1 MTFCSSS
8 CIAVP
13 EDTYAKMPSVSY
25 KWSIRRNNPGYPADP
40 VKTLDTAPQP
50 VPAPGTPAG
59 EPAAP
64 VRDPHYK
71 WVALSNTTIA
81 TFMATVNGSIILIS
95 LPAIFNGINID
106 PLTSFQYLLWIL
118 MGYGIVTA
126 TLLLS
131 FGRLS
136 DIYGRVRLYNVGFA
150 IFTAGSIL
158 LFLTPSTGD
167 AGAIELIV
175 FRLIQAVGAAF
186 IFSNSAAILTDAF
199 PPDERGKALGL
210 NQVAALS
217 GQFVGLI
224 IGGILAVFHW
234 RYVFLI
240 SVPFGVIGTI
250 WAFMKLKEP
259 AYQKRSQKIDIWG
272 NLSFICGLT
281 LFLVGITYALLPYG
295 SASMGWGNPWVIATL
310 FCGILLLIAFPII
323 ETRVKDPMFRLDLFK
338 IRNFAFGN
346 AAGFLS
352 ALARGGVMII
362 LIILLQGIWL
372 PLHGY
377 SFESTP
383 FWAGVYMLPLT
394 IGFVVMGPISG
405 IISDKYGAR
414 WISTLGMVLVGISFL
429 ILAVLPYSFDY
440 LPFAL
445 ALLIMGLGN
454 GMFSSPNA
462 AAIMNA
468 VPPEERGVSS
478 GMMSTLFNSGFVL
491 SMGMFF
497 TIIVVGLTSAFP
509 PELSAAL
516 SAANATQLIPA
527 MSAIPPTGALFAAFL
542 GYNPVQMILA
552 GLSPALLATVAP
564 ATIATITGVIWFPT
578 TLAQAFMPSLALSFY
593 IGAAISFIA
602 ALLCAMRGDKY
613 VEEID
618 GTGRDDDSSAGPQQV
633 SGENVK

>member
-1 MTFCSSS
+1 MDTTTQPGDS
-8 CIAVP
+8 AP
-13 EDTYAKMPSVSY
+13 ENTPSG
-25 KWSIRRNNPGYPADP
+25 KGI
-40 VKTLDTAPQP
+40 
-50 VPAPGTPAG
+50 
-59 EPAAP
+59 
-64 VRDPHYK
+64 HYK

-81 TFMATVNGSIILIS
+81 TFMSTVNGSIILIS

-136 DIYGRVRLYNVGFA
+136 DMYGRVRLYNIGFA

-158 LFLTPSTGD
+158 LFLTPDTGD

-175 FRLIQAVGAAF
+175 FRLFQAVGAAF

-250 WAFMKLKEP
+250 WAFLKLKEP
-259 AYQKRSQKIDIWG
+259 SYQKRARKIDIWG
-272 NLSFICGLT
+272 NLSFSGGLT
-281 LFLVGITYALLPYG
+281 LFLVGITYALVPYG
-295 SASMGWGNPWVIATL
+295 SASMGWGNPWVIAAL
-310 FCGILLLIAFPII
+310 LCGILFLAAFPFI
-323 ETRVKDPMFRLDLFK
+323 ETRVDDPMFRMDLFK
-338 IRNFAFGN
+338 IHNFAFGN
-346 AAGFLS
+346 AARFLS
-352 ALARGGVMII
+352 ALARGGVMIM
-362 LIILLQGIWL
+362 LIILLQGVWL

-383 FWAGVYMLPLT
+383 FWAGIYMLPLT
-394 IGFVVMGPISG
+394 IGFVVMGPLSG
-405 IISDKYGAR
+405 IMSDKHGTR
-414 WISTLGMVLVGISFL
+414 WISTFGMVLVGISFL
-429 ILAVLPYSFDY
+429 VLAILPYNFDY

-445 ALLIMGLGN
+445 ALLIMGMGN

-462 AAIMNA
+462 AAIMNS
-468 VPPEERGVSS
+468 VPAEERGVAS
-478 GMMSTLFNSGFVL
+478 GTMSTLMNSGFVL

-497 TIIVVGLTSAFP
+497 SIVVVGLTSAFP
-509 PELSAAL
+509 PTFSAAL

-527 MSAIPPTGALFAAFL
+527 MSTIPPTGAMFAAFL
-542 GYNPVQMILA
+542 GYNPVQMILT

-564 ATIATITGVIWFPT
+564 ATLLTLTGVVWFPT
-578 TLAQAFMPSLALSFY
+578 MLAQAFMPSLSLSFY
-593 IGAAISFIA
+593 IGAGLSFIA
-602 ALLCAMRGDKY
+602 ALLCAIREERH
-613 VEEID
+613 VEKID
-618 GTGRDDDSSAGPQQV
+618 GTGRDGGNSANPQEL
-633 SGENVK
+633 SGERVK

>member
-1 MTFCSSS
+1 
-8 CIAVP
+8 V
-13 EDTYAKMPSVSY
+13 
-25 KWSIRRNNPGYPADP
+25 N
-40 VKTLDTAPQP
+40 TLDTPAQP
-50 VPAPGTPAG
+50 VPASTTPAG

-64 VRDPHYK
+64 ARDPGYK

-136 DIYGRVRLYNVGFA
+136 DIYGRVRLYNIGFA

-158 LFLTPSTGD
+158 LFLTPDTGD
-167 AGAIELIV
+167 AGAIELII

-210 NQVAALS
+210 NSVAALS

-259 AYQKRSQKIDIWG
+259 TYKKRSLKIDIWG
-272 NLSFICGLT
+272 NLTFICGLT
-281 LFLVGITYALLPYG
+281 VLLIGITYALLPYG
-295 SASMGWGNPWVIATL
+295 SSPMGWENPWVIASL
-310 FCGILLLIAFPII
+310 VFGVLLLVAFPVI
-323 ETRVKDPMFRLDLFK
+323 ETRVKDPMFRMDLFK

-346 AAGFLS
+346 AASFLS

-362 LIILLQGIWL
+362 LIILLQGVWL

-405 IISDKYGAR
+405 IISDKHGAR
-414 WISTLGMVLVGISFL
+414 LISTLGMVLVGIAFL
-429 ILAVLPYSFDY
+429 ILAVLPYNFDY
-440 LPFAL
+440 VPFAL
-445 ALLIMGLGN
+445 ALFVMGLGN
-454 GMFSSPNA
+454 GMFSSPNS

-478 GMMSTLFNSGFVL
+478 GMMSTLMNSGFVL

-516 SAANATQLIPA
+516 SAANASQLIPA

-552 GLSPALLATVAP
+552 GLSPALIATVAP
-564 ATIATITGVIWFPT
+564 ATLATITGVVWFPT

-593 IGAAISFIA
+593 IGAGISFIA

-618 GTGRDDDSSAGPQQV
+618 GTGRDDNNGPGPEEV
-633 SGENVK
+633 SGKNVK

>member
-1 MTFCSSS
+1 MPQWLVFP
-8 CIAVP
+8 INAVP
-13 EDTYAKMPSVSY
+13 DHM
-25 KWSIRRNNPGYPADP
+25 IRDNSKETVTIVDAQPHTDAESG
-40 VKTLDTAPQP
+40 QP
-50 VPAPGTPAG
+50 VP
-59 EPAAP
+59 EPSG
-64 VRDPHYK
+64 RDPHYK
-71 WVALSNTTIA
+71 WIALSNTTIA
-81 TFMATVNGSIILIS
+81 MFMAAVNGSILLIS

-136 DIYGRVRLYNVGFA
+136 DMYGRVRLYNIGFA

-158 LFLTPSTGD
+158 LFLTPDTGD

-210 NQVAALS
+210 NMVAALA
-217 GQFVGLI
+217 GQFIGLL
-224 IGGILAVFHW
+224 IGGILAVYHW

-240 SVPFGVIGTI
+240 SVPFGIIGTV
-250 WAFMKLKEP
+250 WAFMKLREP
-259 AYQKRSQKIDIWG
+259 AYRRSSQKIDIWG
-272 NLSFICGLT
+272 NLSFIGGLT
-281 LFLVGITYALLPYG
+281 IFLIGITYALLPYG
-295 SASMGWGNPWVIATL
+295 SDAMGWRDPFVITAL
-310 FCGILLLIAFPII
+310 FVGILLLVAFPII
-323 ETRVKDPMFRLDLFK
+323 ETRVEDPMFRMNLFK

-346 AAGFLS
+346 AAGFIS
-352 ALARGGVMII
+352 ALARGGVMIV

-394 IGFVVMGPISG
+394 IGFVIMGPLSG

-429 ILAVLPYSFDY
+429 ILAVLPYNFDY
-440 LPFAL
+440 LPFAV
-445 ALLIMGLGN
+445 ALLVMGIGN

-462 AAIMNA
+462 AAIMNS
-468 VPPEERGVSS
+468 VPPGERGVAS
-478 GMMSTLFNSGFVL
+478 GMMSTLMNSGFVL

-497 TIIVVGLTSAFP
+497 TIIVVGLTNAFP
-509 PELSAAL
+509 ASLASSL
-516 SAANATQLIPA
+516 TAANASQLAPA
-527 MSAIPPTGALFAAFL
+527 LSSIPPTGALFAAFL
-542 GYNPVQMILA
+542 GYNPVQTILA
-552 GLSPALLATVAP
+552 GVSPAILATVAP
-564 ATIATITGVIWFPT
+564 ATIALLTGSSWFPAM
-578 TLAQAFMPSLALSFY
+578 LAGAFMPSVALSFY
-593 IGAAISFIA
+593 IGAGISFVA
-602 ALLCAMRGDKY
+602 ALLCAMRGEKY

-618 GTGRDDDSSAGPQQV
+618 GASGNPGTPGRNPQEV
-633 SGENVK
+633 SGGSLK

>member
-1 MTFCSSS
+1 M
-8 CIAVP
+8 
-13 EDTYAKMPSVSY
+13 
-25 KWSIRRNNPGYPADP
+25 
-40 VKTLDTAPQP
+40 
-50 VPAPGTPAG
+50 
-59 EPAAP
+59 
-64 VRDPHYK
+64 
-71 WVALSNTTIA
+71 
-81 TFMATVNGSIILIS
+81 FMAAVNGSIILIS

-136 DIYGRVRLYNVGFA
+136 DMYGRVRLYNIGFA
-150 IFTAGSIL
+150 IFTAGSLL
-158 LFLTPSTGD
+158 LFLTPDTGD

-224 IGGILAVFHW
+224 IGGILAAFHW

-259 AYQKRSQKIDIWG
+259 DYPRRTQKIDIWG
-272 NLSFICGLT
+272 NLSFIGGLT
-281 LFLVGITYALLPYG
+281 IFLVGITYALLPYG
-295 SASMGWGNPWVIATL
+295 SASMGWGNPFVIAALLT
-310 FCGILLLIAFPII
+310 GILLLIAFPII
-323 ETRVKDPMFRLDLFK
+323 ETRVKDPMFRMDLFK

-352 ALARGGVMII
+352 ALARGGVMIV

-394 IGFVVMGPISG
+394 VGFVIMGPLSG

-429 ILAVLPYSFDY
+429 ILAILPYNFDY

-462 AAIMNA
+462 AAIMNS

-478 GMMSTLFNSGFVL
+478 GMMSTLMNSGFVL

-497 TIIVVGLTSAFP
+497 TIIVVGLTGAFP
-509 PELSAAL
+509 SMFSAAL
-516 SAANATQLIPA
+516 SAANATPLIPA

-542 GYNPVQMILA
+542 GYNPVHMILA

-564 ATIATITGVIWFPT
+564 ATLATLTGVAWFPT

-593 IGAAISFIA
+593 IGAGISFIA
-602 ALLCAMRGDKY
+602 ALLCAMRGEKY
-613 VEEID
+613 VVEID
-618 GTGRDDDSSAGPQQV
+618 GTGKDGGSSTDDPQEV
-633 SGENVK
+633 SGGNVK

>member
-1 MTFCSSS
+1 
-8 CIAVP
+8 
-13 EDTYAKMPSVSY
+13 
-25 KWSIRRNNPGYPADP
+25 
-40 VKTLDTAPQP
+40 
-50 VPAPGTPAG
+50 
-59 EPAAP
+59 
-64 VRDPHYK
+64 
-71 WVALSNTTIA
+71 
-81 TFMATVNGSIILIS
+81 MATVNGSIILIS

-136 DIYGRVRLYNVGFA
+136 DMYGRVRLYNIGFS

-158 LFLTPSTGD
+158 LFLTPDTGD

-240 SVPFGVIGTI
+240 SVPFGVVGTI
-250 WAFMKLKEP
+250 WAFLKLKEP
-259 AYQKRSQKIDIWG
+259 AYQKRTQTIDVWG
-272 NLSFICGLT
+272 NLSFIGGLT
-281 LFLVGITYALLPYG
+281 FFLVGITYALLPYG
-295 SASMGWGNPWVIATL
+295 SASMGWGNPWVIAAL
-310 FCGILLLIAFPII
+310 FCGILLLVAFPII

-362 LIILLQGIWL
+362 LIILLQGVWL

-394 IGFVVMGPISG
+394 IGFVVMGPLSG

-414 WISTLGMVLVGISFL
+414 WISTLGMVLVGFSFL

-462 AAIMNA
+462 AAIMNS
-468 VPPEERGVSS
+468 VPPEERGVTS
-478 GMMSTLFNSGFVL
+478 GMMSTLVNSGFVL

-497 TIIVVGLTSAFP
+497 TIIVVGLTGAFP
-509 PELSAAL
+509 PMLSAAL
-516 SAANATQLIPA
+516 SAANATPLIPA

-542 GYNPVQMILA
+542 GYNPVQMILT
-552 GLSPALLATVAP
+552 GLSPALLGTIAP
-564 ATIATITGVIWFPT
+564 ATLATITGVVWFPT

-618 GTGRDDDSSAGPQQV
+618 GTGRDNDSSAGPQEV
-633 SGENVK
+633 EGEKVK

>member
-1 MTFCSSS
+1 M
-8 CIAVP
+8 
-13 EDTYAKMPSVSY
+13 
-25 KWSIRRNNPGYPADP
+25 
-40 VKTLDTAPQP
+40 
-50 VPAPGTPAG
+50 PAG

-64 VRDPHYK
+64 AREPGYK
-71 WVALSNTTIA
+71 WIALSNTTIA
-81 TFMATVNGSIILIS
+81 MFMAAVNGSIILIS
-95 LPAIFNGINID
+95 LPAIFKGININ

-136 DIYGRVRLYNVGFA
+136 DIYGRVRLYNIGFA
-150 IFTAGSIL
+150 IFTTGSIL
-158 LFLTPSTGD
+158 LFLTPGTGD
-167 AGAIELIV
+167 TGAIELIV
-175 FRLIQAVGAAF
+175 FRIIQAIGAAF

-217 GQFVGLI
+217 GQFIGLL
-224 IGGILAVFHW
+224 IGGILAVFNW

-250 WAFMKLKEP
+250 WAFLKLREP
-259 AYQKRSQKIDIWG
+259 AYPTRSQKIDIWG
-272 NLSFICGLT
+272 NLSFIGGLT
-281 LFLVGITYALLPYG
+281 IFLVGITYALLPYG
-295 SASMGWGNPWVIATL
+295 SASMGWGNPWVITALVT
-310 FCGILLLIAFPII
+310 GVLLLVAFPVI
-323 ETRVKDPMFRLDLFK
+323 ETRVADPMFCMDLFK

-346 AAGFLS
+346 AAGFIS
-352 ALARGGVMII
+352 ALARGGVMVV

-394 IGFVVMGPISG
+394 IGFVIMGPLSG
-405 IISDKYGAR
+405 IVSDKYGAR
-414 WISTLGMVLVGISFL
+414 WISTLGMVLVGFSFL
-429 ILAVLPYSFDY
+429 ILAVLPYNFTY

-462 AAIMNA
+462 AAIMNS
-468 VPPEERGVSS
+468 VPPRQRGVTS
-478 GMMSTLFNSGFVL
+478 GMMSTLVNSGFVL

-497 TIIVVGLTSAFP
+497 TIIVVGLTNAFP
-509 PELSAAL
+509 PAL
-516 SAANATQLIPA
+516 SSALAAVNATQLAPA
-527 MSAIPPTGALFAAFL
+527 LSAIPPTGALFAAFL
-542 GYNPVQMILA
+542 GYNPVQMTLA
-552 GLSPALLATVAP
+552 TLSPALFATVAP
-564 ATIATITGVIWFPT
+564 ATITTLTGVVWFPA
-578 TLAQAFMPSLALSFY
+578 TLAGAFMPSLALSFY
-593 IGAAISFIA
+593 IGAGISFVA
-602 ALLCAMRGDKY
+602 AVLCAMRGEKY

-618 GTGRDDDSSAGPQQV
+618 RAARTDGPGIDPQEV
-633 SGENVK
+633 SGVNVK